1 MKVLL
6 FLANGAEMI
15 ELSAFIDVFG
25 WDRHY
30 NNGNINIVT
39 CGFSKEI
46 KSTFNIPI
54 RVDLLI
60 EEVKTDDYNALAIPG
75 GFADYGFYEEAYNEK
90 FLNLIREFKNQDKPI
105 ASICVGALPIGKS
118 GILKGKRGT
127 TYHLM
132 GGRRQK
138 QLEEFRVKVENEP
151 VIVEDNIITSWCPS
165 TAVEVAL
172 KLLEMLRSRNDS
184 DKTREIMG
192 F

>member
-60 EEVKTDDYNALAIPG
+60 KEVKTDDYNALAIPG

-165 TAVEVAL
+165 TAVEVAF

-184 DKTREIMG
+184 DKIREIMG

>member
-30 NNGNINIVT
+30 NNGNIDIIT

-60 EEVKTDDYNALAIPG
+60 DGVNTDDYDALAIPG
-75 GFADYGFYEEAYNEK
+75 GFADYGFYEEAYNEN
-90 FLNLIREFKNQDKPI
+90 FLSLIREFKNQDKPI

-132 GGRRQK
+132 GGRRQRK
-138 QLEEFRVKVENEP
+138 LEEFGVKVENEP
-151 VIVEDNIITSWCPS
+151 VIVEGNIITSWCPS

-172 KLLEMLRSRNDS
+172 KLLEILRSKRDS
-184 DKTREIMG
+184 DKIREIMG